1 MTAVSNVISLKIKIN
16 AGILHFCVI
25 FVSGR
30 LSMIADVAKKHLRHL
45 MTEARAAALRFVDVE
60 KWGVSL

>member
-1 MTAVSNVISLKIKIN
+1 
-16 AGILHFCVI
+16 
-25 FVSGR
+25 
-30 LSMIADVAKKHLRHL
+30 MIADVAKKPLRHL